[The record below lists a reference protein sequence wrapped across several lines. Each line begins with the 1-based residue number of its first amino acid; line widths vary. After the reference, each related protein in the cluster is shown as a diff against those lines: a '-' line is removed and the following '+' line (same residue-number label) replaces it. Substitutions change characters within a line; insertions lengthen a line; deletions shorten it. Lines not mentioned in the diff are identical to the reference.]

1 LPLADHLMERRRLS
15 LTTRG
20 AFALGVA
27 PTSAVAGFLLGA
39 EELVLL
45 SLALVTLLLG
55 GALQSARRSRQARG
69 HWRLSVQLAGSDVE
83 AGRPLVVSVTLVAD
97 GRGGS
102 VPTWLEDPKPCWQR
116 VNRSRSDGA
125 RRPLPNP
132 SSALPVP
139 RLAGDGSASF
149 EFLAPT
155 EYRGVYALTGLRLW
169 CFDSVGLFAQMVGLG
184 PSATI
189 TVHPV
194 PTEVELTDELLRG
207 REGPEEN
214 QPVVSNTPARRDN
227 FGDFAG
233 LRPYVPG
240 DRLRLLYW
248 PALART
254 GELMVRDFED
264 IAPRRVHVVVDVRP
278 LVGYRGTEAVLAA
291 AAGVGLQVLA
301 HGATLELSTSSGEQ
315 IAIGPGRHGDTALM
329 RAIAAIE
336 STPPPATVGRRARR
350 RTQAPPGPPIA
361 HGFATYGGTPL
372 VITTHGGANALPSS
386 LGFSDLIIAA

>member
-1 LPLADHLMERRRLS
+1 
-15 LTTRG
+15 
-20 AFALGVA
+20 VA

-45 SLALVTLLLG
+45 SLALVTLLAG
-55 GALQSARRSRQARG
+55 GALQSAHRARRARG
-69 HWRLSVQLAGSDVE
+69 HWRLSVQLAGSDAE
-83 AGRPLVVSVTLVAD
+83 AGRPLAMLVALAAD
-97 GRGGS
+97 GPGGS
-102 VPTWLEDPKPCWQR
+102 VPIWLEDPKPCWR
-116 VNRSRSDGA
+116 RISRSAGDA
-125 RRPLPNP
+125 VKRPLPNP

-139 RLAGDGSASF
+139 RLDGDGSATF

-169 CFDSVGLFAQMVGLG
+169 CFDSVGLFSQLVGLG

-194 PTEVELTDELLRG
+194 ATEVELTDELLRG

-214 QPVVSNTPARRDN
+214 HPVASTTPTRRDN

-278 LVGYRGTEAVLAA
+278 LIGYRGTEAVLAA

-315 IAIGPGRHGDTALM
+315 IAIGPGAHGDTALL

-336 STPPPATVGRRARR
+336 STPPPATIGRRAGR
-350 RTQAPPGPPIA
+350 RTQAPPNQPIA
-361 HGFATYGGTPL
+361 HGFATFGGSPL
-372 VITTHGGANALPSS
+372 VITTHGGANALPNS